1 MPSSPP
7 EEGISGLIEQVSFH
21 NEETGFA
28 VLRVKVKDHRELAT
42 VLATVATVNA
52 GEWITAQGNWVRDK
66 QYGLQFKT
74 TFLNCSPPTSREGIE
89 KYLASGLI
97 KGIGPIY
104 AKKLVNKFG
113 EQLFTIIDH
122 HSVQLEE
129 VDGIGPAR
137 RQKIKAAWVE
147 QKAVRDIMVFLHSYG
162 VSTSRAVRI
171 YKTYGDNAIET
182 IRANPYTLA
191 KDIHGIGFKSADLV
205 AQKLGVA
212 RDSIIRAL
220 AGVTHTLLEATG
232 EGHCALPKEELV
244 DRSAKL
250 LEIEATIVREALER
264 LLIDGDLVR
273 ELIGGQELIYLPHLL
288 RAENGI
294 ATLLK
299 KLTNAPSCFPPINV
313 NKAIAWCQLQTGK
326 QLATAQ
332 QEALQKALQLRALI
346 ITGGPG
352 VGKTTLLDS
361 ILRILQAKKLTCLL
375 CAPTGR
381 AAKRLSEA
389 TGLDAKTIHR
399 LLEFQPGSGQF
410 ARNATHPLEGDILVL
425 DEASMVDVPLM
436 HKLLEAL
443 PEHAH
448 LLVLGDVDQ
457 LPSVGPGSALRDIIR
472 SQILP
477 TVRLTEIFRQAA
489 ASQIVTNAHRM
500 NTGRMPEF
508 KPQGSQ
514 SDFFIVERDEPETV
528 QPTILKL
535 LTQRIPERLRLDPI
549 LDVQVLCPMNRG
561 SLGTRALNLLL
572 QDALNPRLP
581 NEPAVD
587 RFGWQYRPRDK
598 VIQTQNNY
606 DKEVFNGDIGQIVSI
621 DSEERQLTIRFDQRQ
636 VLYDFNELDEL
647 SLAYAITIHKSQG
660 SEFPAVVVPLTTQHY
675 PLLQRN
681 LLYTAITRGRKL
693 VILVGQQKAMA
704 IAIRNNHAAERFSGL
719 YDRLTNTV
727 NPSKHNVP

>member
-1 MPSSPP
+1 M
-7 EEGISGLIEQVSFH
+7 
-21 NEETGFA
+21 
-28 VLRVKVKDHRELAT
+28 
-42 VLATVATVNA
+42 
-52 GEWITAQGNWVRDK
+52 
-66 QYGLQFKT
+66 
-74 TFLNCSPPTSREGIE
+74 
-89 KYLASGLI
+89 
-97 KGIGPIY
+97 
-104 AKKLVNKFG
+104 
-113 EQLFTIIDH
+113 
-122 HSVQLEE
+122 
-129 VDGIGPAR
+129 
-137 RQKIKAAWVE
+137 
-147 QKAVRDIMVFLHSYG
+147 
-162 VSTSRAVRI
+162 
-171 YKTYGDNAIET
+171 
-182 IRANPYTLA
+182 
-191 KDIHGIGFKSADLV
+191 
-205 AQKLGVA
+205 
-212 RDSIIRAL
+212 
-220 AGVTHTLLEATG
+220 
-232 EGHCALPKEELV
+232 
-244 DRSAKL
+244 
-250 LEIEATIVREALER
+250 
-264 LLIDGDLVR
+264 
-273 ELIGGQELIYLPHLL
+273 
-288 RAENGI
+288 
-294 ATLLK
+294 
-299 KLTNAPSCFPPINV
+299 
-313 NKAIAWCQLQTGK
+313 
-326 QLATAQ
+326 
-332 QEALQKALQLRALI
+332 
-346 ITGGPG
+346 
-352 VGKTTLLDS
+352 
-361 ILRILQAKKLTCLL
+361 
-375 CAPTGR
+375 
-381 AAKRLSEA
+381 
-389 TGLDAKTIHR
+389 
-399 LLEFQPGSGQF
+399 
-410 ARNATHPLEGDILVL
+410 VL

-514 SDFFIVERDEPETV
+514 SDFFIVERDEPETI

-572 QDALNPRLP
+572 QDALNPRLA
-581 NEPAVD
+581 NEPAID

-727 NPSKHNVP
+727 NPSKHKVP